1 MWQSDC
7 HIYANH
13 VTQVHTQLRREPR
26 PFPTLEL
33 DPVRDSIF
41 DYRIGD
47 AVLVDYRPHPAIPA
61 PVAV

>member
-7 HIYANH
+7 HIYA
-13 VTQVHTQLRREPR
+13 TTSLRSTRSCPR
-26 PFPTLEL
+26 AATLPTLEL